1 VRQELRGA
9 ADVLAV
15 GRVLDQT
22 LDRYRDGLVHLVADD
37 LAREQALAVCRRLV
51 EEAEEAGRKIKK
63 ADIHLDLAFTSALK
77 RAHDT
82 LELCLKTAG
91 QVGLP
96 TQYDQALNERHYGEL
111 QGKNK
116 DEVRALF
123 GPEQVQIWRRSY
135 KDRPPGGESL
145 EDTCNRVLP
154 YFEHKIKPLLEKG
167 KCILIAAH
175 GNSLRALI
183 KYLDHL
189 TDQEIV
195 GIEIPT
201 GVPLIY
207 RFNEHGEVTER
218 PNFAETTGE
227 KHGR

>member
-1 VRQELRGA
+1 MGATLVLLRHGQSDWNKKNIFTGWVDVELSA
-9 ADVLAV
+9 K
-15 GRVLDQT
+15 GR
-22 LDRYRDGLVHLVADD
+22 
-37 LAREQALAVCRRLV
+37 
-51 EEAEEAGRKIKK
+51 EEAEK
-63 ADIHLDLAFTSALK
+63 ANEILKRFKFDAVFTSKLK
-77 RAHDT
+77 RAQ
-82 LELCLKTAG
+82 ETARLALG
-91 QVGLP
+91 
-96 TQYDQALNERHYGEL
+96 DQKVKYIEDEALNERHYGEL

>member
-1 VRQELRGA
+1 MGATLVLLRHGQSDWNKKNIFTGWVDVELSA
-9 ADVLAV
+9 K
-15 GRVLDQT
+15 GR
-22 LDRYRDGLVHLVADD
+22 
-37 LAREQALAVCRRLV
+37 
-51 EEAEEAGRKIKK
+51 EEAEK
-63 ADIHLDLAFTSALK
+63 ANEILKRFKFDAVFTSKLK
-77 RAHDT
+77 RAQ
-82 LELCLKTAG
+82 ETARLALG
-91 QVGLP
+91 
-96 TQYDQALNERHYGEL
+96 DQKVKYIEDEALNERHYGEL
-111 QGKNK
+111 QGKNN

>member
-1 VRQELRGA
+1 MGATLVLLRHGQSDWNKKNIFTGWVDVELS
-9 ADVLAV
+9 DK
-15 GRVLDQT
+15 GR
-22 LDRYRDGLVHLVADD
+22 
-37 LAREQALAVCRRLV
+37 
-51 EEAEEAGRKIKK
+51 EEAEK
-63 ADIHLDLAFTSALK
+63 ANEILKRFKFDAVFTSKLK
-77 RAHDT
+77 RAQ
-82 LELCLKTAG
+82 ETARLALG
-91 QVGLP
+91 
-96 TQYDQALNERHYGEL
+96 DQKVKYIEDEALNERHYGEL

-207 RFNEHGEVTER
+207 RFNEHGEVIER